1 MVPFAGLLLAVVAFS
16 VMAAAVHAGQP
27 EMGQPGHQKLSAVPF
42 TDVTVSDEFWAPR
55 IEINRTKSL
64 PHNFHW
70 CEKTGRFG
78 NFAKAGGLMKGEF
91 EGIYFNDSDVYKV
104 LEGASYSLASHPDPK
119 LDAMVDDAIA
129 KIASAQDDD
138 GYLMTYYT
146 LAEPNNRWTNLHK
159 MHELYCA
166 GHMFES
172 AVAHYQATGKRTFLD
187 VAIRV
192 ADNVDSIFG
201 PDKRHDVPGHEE
213 IELALVKLY
222 RITGDERYFKLAQF
236 FIDERGNSTH
246 REIYDSYCQDHE
258 PVREQSE
265 PTGHAVR
272 AMYLYS
278 GMADVAAISGDRG
291 LIDALNHLWDNTVN
305 RKMYITGAVG
315 STRHGEAF
323 GKDYELPNDTAYC
336 ETCASIGMV
345 LWNHRM
351 NLLHADAKYVD
362 VLERVMYNGFLAG
375 IGISGKQFFYV
386 NPLSSDGGHH
396 RQPFFNCAC
405 CPSNVV
411 RFLPSMP
418 AYIYAHDGDGIYVN
432 LYIAGVGT
440 IPCGSG
446 TVKLAQ
452 QTRYPWDGGVKIT
465 VEPEKASAFAINVRI
480 PGWCEG
486 AGIEVNGKSMEVAV
500 EKGYATIKR
509 EWKRGDVIDLNMPM
523 PIRRVYAHP
532 DVKADTGRVALQRG
546 PIVYCLEAVDNGGD
560 VLHLALPKDA
570 KLTAE
575 HRNDLF
581 HGTTVIKGKALAVS
595 ADDKDGTPTD
605 FVAIPYHLWDNRE
618 PGQMVVWIP
627 EDPSLAG
634 PSDASAG

>member
-1 MVPFAGLLLAVVAFS
+1 MMMFAGLLLAVVAFS
-16 VMAAAVHAGQP
+16 VIAAAIQAGQP
-27 EMGQPGHQKLSAVPF
+27 EKGRPEHQKLSAVPF

-55 IEINRTKSL
+55 IETNRTESL
-64 PHNFHW
+64 PHNFQW
-70 CEKTGRFG
+70 CDKTGRFS
-78 NFAKAGGLMKGEF
+78 NFAKAGGLMKGDF
-91 EGIYFNDSDVYKV
+91 QGIYFNDSDVYKV

-119 LDAMVDDAIA
+119 LDKMVDDVIA

-138 GYLMTYYT
+138 GYLMTFYT

-166 GHMFES
+166 GHMFEG

-192 ADNVDSIFG
+192 ADNIDSIFG

-222 RITGDERYFKLAQF
+222 RITGEGRYFKLAQF
-236 FIDERGNSTH
+236 FIDERGNSEH

-278 GMADVAAISGDRG
+278 GMADVAAISGDKS
-291 LIDALNHLWDNTVN
+291 LINALGRLWDNTVN
-305 RKMYITGAVG
+305 KKMYVTGAVG

-336 ETCASIGMV
+336 ETCASIGMA

-351 NLLHADAKYVD
+351 NLLHADAIYVD
-362 VLERVMYNGFLAG
+362 VLDMVMYNGFLAG
-375 IGISGKQFFYV
+375 VGLSGKQFFYV
-386 NPLSSDGGHH
+386 NPLTSYGGHH
-396 RQPFFNCAC
+396 RQPFFHCAC

-418 AYIYAHDGDGIYVN
+418 AYIYAHGDNGIYVN
-432 LYIAGVGT
+432 LYIAGDGT
-440 IPCGSG
+440 VPCGSG
-446 TVKLAQ
+446 TVKLTQ
-452 QTRYPWDGGVKIT
+452 QTRYPWDGAVKIT
-465 VEPEKASAFAINVRI
+465 VEPDEASAFAINVRI
-480 PGWCEG
+480 PGWCGG
-486 AGIEVNGKSMEVAV
+486 ASIKVNGNPVELAV
-500 EKGYATIKR
+500 EKGYATINR

-523 PIRRVYAHP
+523 PICRVHAHP
-532 DVKADTGRVALQRG
+532 DVKADAGRVALQRG
-546 PIVYCLEAVDNGGD
+546 PIVYCLEAIDNGGD
-560 VLHLALPKDA
+560 VLSLALPRDA

-575 HRNDLF
+575 HRGDLF
-581 HGTTVIKGKALAVS
+581 HGTTVIKGVALAVS
-595 ADDKDGTPTD
+595 ADNKDGAPAD

-618 PGQMVVWIP
+618 AGQMVVWIP
-627 EDPSLAG
+627 EDPSLAR
-634 PSDASAG
+634 PRDAGAG